1 MRVFALLFLVF
12 LAGGASALDMSNR
25 YRSPRNA
32 ERRVRGATALIVL
45 HTTEAPARSSLNK
58 LCERGEAHYCVT
70 EDGTV
75 YRIVDRD
82 RVAFHAGRSMW
93 NGKEDVDEFSIGIE
107 CVGYHDKAMGI
118 VQIRGQKKNHRGR
131 KRCGMLFAMPSVRA
145 QLNLARRPASD
156 ADIRAKR
163 LVVGDDYLRR
173 VLYGSVD
180 TMKAAYATPAPETK
194 GADGGNG
201 LLAWLRRG
209 ANKPAAGKPD
219 AGKVQ
224 ITAKNPPDKKKLVP
238 APVAP
243 VPPPQAPPKSIA
255 ELKSRGYTFK
265 GSVTKGVT
273 ASKLAGGR
281 WNSKDTYY
289 TIRNKVIPGSE
300 IDPAHIENG
309 MGVVATVV
317 ALSPMLGLLGTVWGV
332 LDAFAEM
339 GTEGSANLA
348 TIAPSISAALVTTVV
363 GLLIAIPGVMAY
375 TRMNATITQIR
386 SEMEGFAD
394 ELMGR
399 IACEFQGR
407 GV

>member
-12 LAGGASALDMSNR
+12 LAGGASALDISNR
-25 YRSPRNA
+25 YRSPRNP
-32 ERRVRGATALIVL
+32 ERRVRKTTELIVL
-45 HTTEAPARSSLNK
+45 HTTEAPERSSLNK
-58 LCERGEAHYCVT
+58 LCDRGEAHYCVT
-70 EDGTV
+70 EVGKI

-93 NGKEDVDEFSIGIE
+93 NGKEDADEFSIGIE
-107 CVGYHDKAMGI
+107 CVGYHDKAMGM
-118 VQIRGQKKNHRGR
+118 VQIRAIRDLVKELQKMYKIPDERVVCHSHVAYGAPNKWQKKNHRGR

-145 QLNLARRPASD
+145 QLELARRPASD
-156 ADIRAKR
+156 ADVRAKR

-173 VLYGSVD
+173 VLYGNVD
-180 TMKAAYATPAPETK
+180 TMKAAYAAPAPESK

-309 MGVVATVV
+309 MGVW
-317 ALSPMLGLLGTVWGV
+317 MK
-332 LDAFAEM
+332 
-339 GTEGSANLA
+339 
-348 TIAPSISAALVTTVV
+348 
-363 GLLIAIPGVMAY
+363 
-375 TRMNATITQIR
+375 
-386 SEMEGFAD
+386 
-394 ELMGR
+394 
-399 IACEFQGR
+399 
-407 GV
+407 